1 MRRISSFMLWVL
13 LGAAVAII
21 PIACGSSSPNGPD
34 DGASPTDTAHNP
46 DGLTAT

>member
-21 PIACGSSSPNGPD
+21 PIACGSSSTND
-34 DGASPTDTAHNP
+34 DGSSPVDMTA
-46 DGLTAT
+46 A

>member
-13 LGAAVAII
+13 LGVAVAIV
-21 PIACGSSSPNGPD
+21 PIACGSNSTGG
-34 DGASPTDTAHNP
+34 DGATDTAQNP

>member
-21 PIACGSSSPNGPD
+21 PIACGSSSTSD
-34 DGASPTDTAHNP
+34 DGSSPTDTAHNP